1 VQHRA
6 VSPSLQRVVLIDL
19 HCKQTWRGS
28 LNPVGG
34 HEPQPHWRQ
43 DAQADSRPAA
53 PGKCSAARGKLKIL
67 SLSTAFETADVD
79 KSV

>member
-34 HEPQPHWRQ
+34 HEPQ
-43 DAQADSRPAA
+43 QADSRPAA